1 MWIVVVN
8 ADYLTDIYF
17 KKLYEEID
25 NKPLNDSTIEGRSC
39 QLKLDRLAVG
49 HRQKSA
55 KTAELQ
61 TEDKQEQTLKTH

>member
-8 ADYLTDIYF
+8 ADYLIYIYF
-17 KKLYEEID
+17 
-25 NKPLNDSTIEGRSC
+25 NKPLNDSAIEGRSC

-61 TEDKQEQTLKTH
+61 TWDKQEQTLKTH